1 MTDFEYRI
9 PKKTPSYFISEST
22 KLDPEIIEKVLVPQN
37 DDPAQP
43 LSFTQ
48 INVALHLKPGTKE
61 SIAFHVALDFCTD
74 DEVFKS

>member
-1 MTDFEYRI
+1 MDDFEYRI

-22 KLDPEIIEKVLVPQN
+22 KLEPEIIEKVLIPHN

-48 INVALHLKPGTKE
+48 INMALHLKPGTKE
-61 SIAFHVALDFCTD
+61 SIAFHVALDSCTE